1 MCALS
6 AILPGP
12 CPKYLL
18 LCVRLCACA
27 FVFVCLCACVQDEV
41 LQLRAQLSEMN
52 ERNLEVAATTAHK
65 LAASAEAIAS
75 MKAHARDLEFRL
87 EEAEK
92 ELSATREALRESEAS
107 TAGEVAAAAN
117 RARDGQGAIARM
129 VELEAVAV
137 KLESEKEQL
146 RESLSAVTRQVDEAR
161 GEVEELEEALR
172 LVRDGKAEMAE
183 SVQRA
188 NESRATLASRLE
200 DIASL
205 VG

>member
-1 MCALS
+1 M
-6 AILPGP
+6 
-12 CPKYLL
+12 
-18 LCVRLCACA
+18 
-27 FVFVCLCACVQDEV
+27 FVCLCAFVQDEV
-41 LQLRAQLSEMN
+41 LQLRAQLSEMD
-52 ERNLEVAATTAHK
+52 ERNLEVAATTGDK
-65 LAASAEAIAS
+65 LVASADAIAS
-75 MKAHARDLEFRL
+75 MKAHASDLELRL

-92 ELSATREALRESEAS
+92 ELSGMREAMRESEAS
-107 TAGEVAAAAN
+107 TAGELAAAAN
-117 RARDGQGAIARM
+117 RARDGQGAIARV

-146 RESLSAVTRQVDEAR
+146 RESLSAATRQVDEAR